1 VARFIFIKTGETKIE
16 FRPAP
21 GKKVPQPKQMT
32 DSPFIKK
39 YDLSSFADDG
49 FSRQYL
55 KRAMDGIN
63 KAAAIYPS
71 AWQQVASG
79 ELIRAN
85 KFMGTDGVSPVA
97 TIVFKEMEEDAHS
110 GFTASWTIT
119 NITWIANGMPSDWET
134 SGIPEHIRGLQ

>member
-1 VARFIFIKTGETKIE
+1 
-16 FRPAP
+16 
-21 GKKVPQPKQMT
+21 MT

>member
-1 VARFIFIKTGETKIE
+1 MKQVL
-16 FRPAP
+16 
-21 GKKVPQPKQMT
+21 QPKQMT
-32 DSPFIKK
+32 DCLYTKT

-49 FSRQYL
+49 CSRKYL
-55 KRAMDGIN
+55 QHAMDGIN

-97 TIVFKEMEEDAHS
+97 TIVFKEMEEDGHS

-119 NITWIANGMPSDWET
+119 NITWVANGMPADWET
-134 SGIPEHIRGLQ
+134 SGIPKHILGQ